1 MGHTVIGLYY
11 GRDKR
16 VTIRPR
22 LLSAI
27 TGYHSRI
34 SLAPHTQP
42 LLADT
47 GKLEYLSLNGWMEEL
62 RSLLLTFFVR

>member
-1 MGHTVIGLYY
+1 M
-11 GRDKR
+11 
-16 VTIRPR
+16 
-22 LLSAI
+22 LSAI

-34 SLAPHTQP
+34 SLPPHTQP

-62 RSLLLTFFVR
+62 RSLLLTFFVCWFR